1 MISFDTLVSHGFGSA
16 HVFVDPRSGLRSVI
30 AIHNTRHG
38 AAIGGSRFVSYLS
51 DEAAWLDAI
60 RLARGMA
67 YKAAVAGLPLG
78 GGKAVI
84 MKPAGDF
91 NREALFEAFGRA
103 VDSLGGAYVTC
114 EDSGT
119 GTADMDTVRRVTR
132 HALGSTAGSGDPS
145 PLTAFGV
152 RRGIEAA
159 VAAKLGRDSVD
170 GIHVAIQGVGHV
182 GYYLAKELVERGAR
196 LTVADVNAENLDR
209 AVRELGAT
217 AVSPEAI
224 HAVACD
230 VFAPCALGAPVNDIT
245 LPQLNCAIVA
255 GAANNVLAEP
265 RHGQALADRGIL
277 YAPDYAINS
286 GGLINVAFEYR
297 PEGYNAAEVQA
308 KVSAVY
314 ETMATIFERSAST
327 GRLPHEVAD
336 AMAEERIYG

>member
-1 MISFDTLVSHGFGSA
+1 MISFDTLFSHGFGSA

-38 AAIGGSRFVSYLS
+38 AAIGGSRFVTYAS

-84 MKPAGDF
+84 MRPAGDF
-91 NREALFEAFGRA
+91 DREALFEAFGRA
-103 VDSLGGAYVTC
+103 VDALGGAYVTC

-119 GTADMDTVRRVTR
+119 GTADMDVVRRATR
-132 HALGSTAGSGDPS
+132 HVLGSTAGSGDPS

-159 VAAKLGRDSVD
+159 VAAKLGRSSLD
-170 GIHVAIQGVGHV
+170 GVHVAIQGVGHV
-182 GYYLAKELVERGAR
+182 GYYLAKELVDRGAR
-196 LTVADVNAENLDR
+196 LTVADVSTENLER
-209 AVRELGAT
+209 AVRDFGAV
-217 AVSPEAI
+217 AVSPDEI
-224 HAVACD
+224 YAVSCD
-230 VFAPCALGAPVNDIT
+230 VFAPCALGAPVNDAT
-245 LPQLNCAIVA
+245 LPRLQCAIVA

-308 KVSAVY
+308 KVSGVY
-314 ETMATIFERSAST
+314 DTMATIFERSASS
-327 GRLPHEVAD
+327 GKQPHEVAD

>member
-1 MISFDTLVSHGFGSA
+1 MISFDTLVSQGFGST
-16 HVFVDPRSGLRSVI
+16 HIFVEPRSGLRSVI

-38 AAIGGSRFVSYLS
+38 AAIGGSRFVSYVS
-51 DEAAWLDAI
+51 DEAAWLDAV

-84 MKPAGDF
+84 MRPAGSFD
-91 NREALFEAFGRA
+91 REALFESFGRA
-103 VDSLGGAYVTC
+103 VDTLGGAYVTC

-119 GTADMDTVRRVTR
+119 GTADMDVVRRVTR

-159 VAAKLGRDSVD
+159 VSAKLGRASLD

-182 GYYLAKELVERGAR
+182 GYHLARELAERGAR
-196 LTVADVNAENLDR
+196 LTVADVNADNLEQV
-209 AVRELGAT
+209 VRDFGA
-217 AVSPEAI
+217 A
-224 HAVACD
+224 AVAPDAIYSVPCD
-230 VFAPCALGAPVNDIT
+230 VFAPCALGGPVNDAT
-245 LPQLNCAIVA
+245 LPQLRCAIVA

-308 KVSAVY
+308 KVSGVY
-314 ETMATIFERSAST
+314 DTMATIFERSARS